1 MSEER
6 FARNGSPLAG
16 KRIPHDWKLM
26 DHTAKRVCLVRNGW
40 AADFYD
46 ASRLLALHAQAA
58 VQGRKSKEHR
68 ARLAMAR
75 FED

>member
-1 MSEER
+1 
-6 FARNGSPLAG
+6 
-16 KRIPHDWKLM
+16 M

-40 AADFYD
+40 AADFYE

-58 VQGRKSKEHR
+58 VQGRKAKEHR
-68 ARLAMAR
+68 RRLAMAR